1 MEMNRITKSV
11 GNGFLQ
17 IIYLIL
23 PVIAGGLVAVSC
35 TDYLDVQPYGRTI
48 PKTAEEF
55 SALVHGRLD
64 DLDEGTSYLVMGTDR
79 YEYDCG
85 CGDNFEVCLTEKSG
99 SLLAVSQ
106 SLSAVSISSTSMW
119 DRLYE
124 VIRDCNIVIHNMD
137 EEGTELA
144 NSTMAAAYAMRGVAY
159 YELMR
164 NYCEAPRSGEF
175 DSQPGLP
182 LVTVFD
188 MEARPV
194 RSSLQATVNLIESD
208 FKQSIA
214 RHCQDDLYRFTEDV
228 VKGYLARLY
237 FWTEQWEQ
245 ALPLCNELLERHPLL
260 DIDDFK
266 AMMSEPYKLN
276 GNKLIMTY
284 RVNTSN
290 SSFIYTSIMNSLQ
303 YRPVSTRF
311 LNSFAQGED
320 TTDVRYAM
328 AVNRKRR
335 LQKPMFCGM
344 RAAEMQLIKAEA
356 LCHLGRNDEA
366 LAALNELRSHRI
378 KNCQPLTLQTLPA
391 VPASEYIKVDCTGA
405 PLTPLLANILVE
417 RRKELFMEG
426 DRLWELK
433 RNGTPEFWTAYNGRK
448 YTTLSYQYT
457 RPIPERE
464 IRINPG
470 IVQNTGYVELR
481 DN

>member
-1 MEMNRITKSV
+1 MKKIRTILTGV
-11 GNGFLQ
+11 C
-17 IIYLIL
+17 IICCL
-23 PVIAGGLVAVSC
+23 ASC

-55 SALVHGRLD
+55 SALVHGLLD
-64 DLDEGTSYLVMGTDR
+64 DLDEGSSHLVLGTDR
-79 YEYDCG
+79 YEYDSG

-99 SLLAVSQ
+99 SMLAVSQ
-106 SLSAVSISSTSMW
+106 SVSVVSVSSSSMW

-124 VIRDCNIVIHNMD
+124 VIRDCNIVIDNMT
-137 EEGTELA
+137 EKGTELA
-144 NSTMAAAYAMRGVAY
+144 DNTMAAAYAMRGVAY

-164 NYCEAPRSGEF
+164 YFCEAPRNGEF
-175 DSQPGLP
+175 DSQPGVP

-194 RSSLQATVNLIESD
+194 RSSLQATVDLIESD
-208 FKQSIA
+208 FKRSIA
-214 RHCQDDLYRFTEDV
+214 FHCQDDLYRFTEDV

-237 FWTEQWEQ
+237 FWTEQWKL
-245 ALPLCNELLERHPLL
+245 ALPLCDELLERHPLL
-260 DIDDFK
+260 GIDDYK
-266 AMMSEPYKLN
+266 KMMSEPYKLN

-290 SSFIYTSIMNSLQ
+290 SSFVYTSIMNSLQ
-303 YRPVSTRF
+303 FRPVSKRF
-311 LNSFAQGED
+311 LNSFTEGED
-320 TTDVRYAM
+320 TTDVRYTL

-344 RAAEMQLIKAEA
+344 RMAEMQLIKAEA
-356 LCHLGRNDEA
+356 LCHLGRYDEA
-366 LAALNELRSHRI
+366 LDAFNDLRSHRI
-378 KNCQPLTLQTLPA
+378 KDYKPLTLQNLHT
-391 VPASEYIKVDCTGA
+391 VPATEYIKVDCTGA
-405 PLTPLLANILVE
+405 PLTPLLANILIE

-448 YTTLSYQYT
+448 YTTLGYMYT
-457 RPIPERE
+457 YPIPERE

-470 IVQNTGYVELR
+470 IVQNPGYVELR
-481 DN
+481 DY